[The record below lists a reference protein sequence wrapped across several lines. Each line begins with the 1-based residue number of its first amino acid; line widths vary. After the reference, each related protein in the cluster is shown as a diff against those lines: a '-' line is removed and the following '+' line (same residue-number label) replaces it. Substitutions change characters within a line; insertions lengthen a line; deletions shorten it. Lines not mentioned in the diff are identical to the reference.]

1 MSGLRRIA
9 PAAAALA
16 LLPLFGC
23 PDSTPARGTPPVAA
37 APSPDE
43 LVREA
48 LDRFGRGDRA
58 GGLERAEAAFE
69 AVATTG
75 VQPADSA
82 ALLGLLERLLPL
94 SPDEAAPR
102 LLVNTT
108 LALAAREGMAA
119 ARAPLTA
126 RLDERPDA
134 FPAPFAL
141 GFLARAFGF
150 EEPSRRWFERAAEA
164 APDRHEPQF
173 ELGVLRA
180 AAGDREGALER
191 FDLAIARAPAD
202 ADDAAKLRYYRGRV
216 LSELGRTDEA
226 LEVWTSLA
234 AGSGEFASRA
244 ANDLGVARLGRGD
257 RDGALEA
264 FLAAVGA
271 APDRPAPQLNAGS
284 LLAELARGEEATPY
298 LERARDLRPEDPRP
312 CTLLGQVAED
322 AGRDDD
328 AEACYREALRRAP
341 EFETA
346 RYRLSLLLRR
356 AGREAEADALDT
368 GDVR

>member
-1 MSGLRRIA
+1 MPGLRRIA
-9 PAAAALA
+9 PAAALA
-16 LLPLFGC
+16 LLPLLGC
-23 PDSTPARGTPPVAA
+23 PESPPGNATPPVAA

-43 LVREA
+43 ILREA

-58 GGLERAEAAFE
+58 GGLERAAAAFD
-69 AVATTG
+69 AVAASG
-75 VQPADSA
+75 VQPADA
-82 ALLGLLERLLPL
+82 VALRGLLERLLPL
-94 SPDEAAPR
+94 PPDEAPPR
-102 LLVNTT
+102 LIVNTT
-108 LALAAREGMAA
+108 LALAALEGMAA
-119 ARAPLTA
+119 ARAPLAA
-126 RLDERPDA
+126 RVEERPDSFA
-134 FPAPFAL
+134 ALFAL
-141 GFLARAFGF
+141 GALARAAGF
-150 EEPSRRWFERAAEA
+150 EEPSRRWFERAGEA
-164 APDRHEPQF
+164 APERHEPPF

-264 FLAAVGA
+264 FLAAVDA

-284 LLAELARGEEATPY
+284 LLAELARGEEATPH
-298 LERARDLRPEDPRP
+298 LERARELRPEDPRP
-312 CTLLGQVAED
+312 STLLGQVAED

-328 AEACYREALRRAP
+328 AEARYREALRRAP
-341 EFETA
+341 EYETA

-356 AGREAEADALDT
+356 TGREAEADALEA
-368 GDVR
+368 GDDR